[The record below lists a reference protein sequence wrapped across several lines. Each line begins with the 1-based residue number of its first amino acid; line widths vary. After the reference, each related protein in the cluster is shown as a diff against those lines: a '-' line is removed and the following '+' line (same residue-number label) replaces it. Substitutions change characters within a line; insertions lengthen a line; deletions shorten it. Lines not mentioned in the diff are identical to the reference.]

1 CPSIAE
7 HVPNTC
13 RTRER
18 RRPAGRRLSI
28 ACADWIRSG
37 LLVAPG
43 RVRRLIGRALGG
55 VLRRRGGLL
64 ARLARLVD
72 GARGL
77 LLGVLALGG
86 RGVLRVLGGVL
97 DPGRR
102 LARGV
107 LGVVHL
113 VLGRSGGVTGGVLDL
128 RRGIRGGRGGRRGRG
143 G

>member
-1 CPSIAE
+1 ARASSPRSRHTGRPSRAGPRTGRRRGALAVPPLRRTWPSVAE
-7 HVPNTC
+7 RGRTC
-13 RTRER
+13 QR
-18 RRPAGRRLSI
+18 RRPAGRRRGS

-107 LGVVHL
+107 LGVV
-113 VLGRSGGVTGGVLDL
+113 
-128 RRGIRGGRGGRRGRG
+128 
-143 G
+143 